1 MENYVYTCVCGKRER
16 YMEECPLRWQWLIFY
31 LYFSSLLDCFTINI
45 DFYIYLATSTPQ
57 IHTPIQTHNTPSHN
71 MHIQTPQTHMWSMQT
86 HTLPQEAETL
96 SPDVTQ
102 APGCWERAGER
113 TRTPQAIS
121 GSQPAGRGRHS
132 ASSGTRKWHS
142 YSSRPSS
149 KHPSWVSG
157 DDPLTER
164 SSWEGRLAAL
174 VCSQDGGVGVK
185 SRGLRPPAQHTEDC
199 REVTTFLTVVSRIE
213 GN

>member
-71 MHIQTPQTHMWSMQT
+71 MHIQTPQTHMWSMHI

-102 APGCWERAGER
+102 APGCWERAGR
-113 TRTPQAIS
+113 GNAYTS
-121 GSQPAGRGRHS
+121 GHLWLS
-132 ASSGTRKWHS
+132 ASR
-142 YSSRPSS
+142 
-149 KHPSWVSG
+149 
-157 DDPLTER
+157 
-164 SSWEGRLAAL
+164 EGQAL
-174 VCSQDGGVGVK
+174 CQLWNK
-185 SRGLRPPAQHTEDC
+185 EM
-199 REVTTFLTVVSRIE
+199 TFLFIQAFK
-213 GN
+213 